1 MVSFNPIGC
10 EGTTEYGNKYTK
22 SNIGKSVGVAIGATF
37 VTLAACKKPVK
48 IFGESADKTI
58 ANLLKDLGHKGNL
71 SNKAKYA
78 INLVDA
84 IIDLSFF
91 FGIGAFVD
99 KQINKKRAEKANL
112 MPFNTQA

>member
-1 MVSFNPIGC
+1 MVSFNPIGY

-22 SNIGKSVGVAIGATF
+22 SNIGKSIALVAGTPSVILAT
-37 VTLAACKKPVK
+37 CNKPVK
-48 IFGESADKTI
+48 LFGEKADQMI
-58 ANLLKDLGHKGNL
+58 ANFLKALGHKGNL

-84 IIDLSFF
+84 ILDLTFF
-91 FGIGAFVD
+91 WGIGAFVD